1 MSRTSRSFRRAAATA
16 TLAALGLLATACG
29 DGGGSGKAAGGT
41 AAQPVEIT
49 YWSWMPGT
57 KQTAEAFNA
66 SHDTIKVKFAEVP
79 AGLAGGYDKLAAAV
93 KAGNGPDVMNIEYQ
107 AVPDLVTQGLLA
119 DSSKLLGPTVK
130 KQPEQ
135 VQALV
140 TLGGKQWAA
149 PFDVGPQMLYYRK
162 DLFEQHKIAVP
173 RTWAE
178 FRTAAEEIKKADPE
192 ARITSFWGDEAATWA
207 GLAQQAGAKWYGTEG
222 DAWKV
227 NINDAATRK
236 VAAYWGDLVKNDLV
250 FNHKAWSPEST
261 KAAAENKVYTRLGA
275 SWSAGSLKTEQA
287 KQEGKWA
294 SVALPGWGDGKIGM
308 VGGSSFAVIKDSKK
322 AEAAAEFIKWATTS
336 PGAVHAR
343 LSPGTSSALPADEAL
358 RETAKASFD
367 TKFYGGQDIYAT
379 AAEQVPNIATG
390 WVWSPVHNA
399 TSVEL
404 VAALA
409 KARDGNFAAAFDTA
423 QATAE
428 KLIRDRGLKLAK

>member
-1 MSRTSRSFRRAAATA
+1 MTRTSRSFRAAAAASLT
-16 TLAALGLLATACG
+16 ALGLLATACG
-29 DGGGSGKAAGGT
+29 GGDSGKATAGGT
-41 AAQPVEIT
+41 AARPVEIT

-66 SHDTIKVKFAEVP
+66 SHDTVKVTFAEVP
-79 AGLAGGYDKLAAAV
+79 AGQAGGYDKLAAAV
-93 KAGNGPDVMNIEYQ
+93 KAGNGPDVMNVEYQ

-135 VQALV
+135 VRALV

-162 DLFEQHKIAVP
+162 DLFEQHKIPVP
-173 RTWAE
+173 TTWAE
-178 FRTAAEEIKKADPE
+178 FRTAAEEIKTVDPQ

-227 NINDAATRK
+227 NINDAATKK
-236 VAAYWGDLVKNDLV
+236 VAEYWGDLVRNDLV
-250 FNHKAWSPEST
+250 FHHKAWSPEST

-275 SWSAGSLKTEQA
+275 SWSAGGLKTEQA
-287 KQEGKWA
+287 EQEGRWA
-294 SVALPGWGDGKIGM
+294 SVALPGWGDGRIGM
-308 VGGSSFAVIKDSKK
+308 VGGSSFAIIKDSRR
-322 AEAAAEFIKWATTS
+322 AEAAAEFITWATTS
-336 PGAVHAR
+336 PEAVKAR
-343 LSPGTSSALPADEAL
+343 LSTGTSSALPAGEAL

-367 TKFYGGQDIYAT
+367 TTFFGGQDIYAT
-379 AAEQVPNIATG
+379 ASEQVPRIATG

-409 KARDGNFAAAFDTA
+409 RARDGNFAAAFDTA

-428 KLIRDRGLKLAK
+428 KLIADRGLKLAK

>member
-1 MSRTSRSFRRAAATA
+1 MSRTSRSFRVAAATA
-16 TLAALGLLATACG
+16 PLAALGLLATACG
-29 DGGGSGKAAGGT
+29 DGDGSGKAAGGT

-79 AGLAGGYDKLAAAV
+79 AGQSGGYDKLAAAV
-93 KAGNGPDVMNIEYQ
+93 KAGNGPDVMNVEYQ

-130 KQPEQ
+130 KQPDQ

-162 DLFEQHKIAVP
+162 DLFEQRKIAVP
-173 RTWAE
+173 KTWAE

-227 NINDAATRK
+227 DINDAATKK

-308 VGGSSFAVIKDSKK
+308 VGGSSFAVIKDSRK

-336 PGAVHAR
+336 PEAVKAR
-343 LSPGTSSALPADEAL
+343 LSMGTSSAMPADEAL
-358 RETAKASFD
+358 REAAKASFD

-379 AAEQVPNIATG
+379 ASEQVPNIATG

-409 KARDGNFAAAFDTA
+409 KAQDGNFAAAFDTA

-428 KLIRDRGLKLAK
+428 KLINDRGLKLAK